1 MYQLCE
7 FSSNKKWKLQYR
19 ATRDGFSAENFHSK
33 CDGFENT
40 LTLIKSEHGNIFGGF
55 AEKKWLPTREFI
67 IDPKAYIFSLVN
79 KGNRPF
85 KVLCSKNATAICC
98 SPIFGPTFGA
108 GFDIFIASNSNR
120 NQESYSKFG
129 HSYKHADFPV
139 GTANAY
145 SILGGSNYFQILEIE
160 VFVQPN

>member
-98 SPIFGPTFGA
+98 SPILDLRSERALTFSLRPIQTGIRKA
-108 GFDIFIASNSNR
+108 TLSSAIPINMLTF
-120 NQESYSKFG
+120 QWEQQML
-129 HSYKHADFPV
+129 
-139 GTANAY
+139 
-145 SILGGSNYFQILEIE
+145 ILF
-160 VFVQPN
+160 